1 MVLKALDLTES
12 ICFWRNQIGG
22 HLAYYTA
29 VERKN
34 QHKHNSHIVVV
45 PYAVFLP
52 YIHISRMRKRM
63 SLHNI
68 RDVYVYIYIS
78 KNCYAVDVFLLMPF
92 VDCVCVYFGVTRT
105 YFHVLYSHFVSFSHP
120 HTKHAVITYTFHKF
134 MYIQCQI
141 IKLLHRFAYVLGIR
155 KKKKKERRIFYSENR
170 WRVKRHAKQM

>member
-1 MVLKALDLTES
+1 MR
-12 ICFWRNQIGG
+12 F
-22 HLAYYTA
+22 
-29 VERKN
+29 
-34 QHKHNSHIVVV
+34 
-45 PYAVFLP
+45 FLP

-170 WRVKRHAKQM
+170 WRVKRHAKQMWMKKEIKTAATAAAAVALAAIATTLPTITIRRYGEE